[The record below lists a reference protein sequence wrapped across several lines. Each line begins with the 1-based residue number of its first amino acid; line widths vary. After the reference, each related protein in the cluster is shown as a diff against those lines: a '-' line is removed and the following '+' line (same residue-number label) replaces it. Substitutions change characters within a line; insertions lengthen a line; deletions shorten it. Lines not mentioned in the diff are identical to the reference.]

1 LVNFSGLWSNNT
13 LIDRLQC
20 CTFDFGPSPI
30 GSQATT
36 VHVLVE
42 NTGPIPF
49 DWNMIFLSDLE
60 VKKEKWV
67 DLGKRNEEEE
77 KQAFIIDN
85 KIFR

>member
-1 LVNFSGLWSNNT
+1 
-13 LIDRLQC
+13 
-20 CTFDFGPSPI
+20 
-30 GSQATT
+30 
-36 VHVLVE
+36 LVE

-67 DLGKRNEEEE
+67 DLGKRSEEEE